1 MKYSALILAAGLVAC
16 GSLGR
21 NPSQSPV
28 VRPGEVTDFEVLYG
42 QNCSGCHGVEGQGGL
57 TAPISSPVY
66 LAIVDNATIRR
77 VVELGRAG
85 TTMPPFGH
93 IAGGLLTEAQ
103 IDVIV
108 SGIRE
113 HWAGPGTLGNHK
125 PPEYV
130 SSHSGDSVHGHEV
143 YATFCSS
150 CHGSDGRG
158 GQAGSIVNSSYLA
171 LVSDQHLRTVI
182 ITGVPALGAPD
193 WRSDVPGKV
202 MTDADVTDVVA
213 WLTAHRQPLPAQVN
227 NSGGSE

>member
-1 MKYSALILAAGLVAC
+1 MKYSSLILALGLAAC
-16 GSLGR
+16 GSFGR
-21 NPSQSPV
+21 RPSETRV
-28 VRPGEVTDFEVLYG
+28 VRPSEVTDFGVLYS
-42 QNCSGCHGVEGQGGL
+42 QNCSGCHGVEGKGGL
-57 TAPISSPVY
+57 TAPLGSPVY
-66 LAIVDNATIRR
+66 LAIADNATIRR

-85 TTMPPFGH
+85 TTMPPFGQN
-93 IAGGLLTEAQ
+93 AGGLLTEAQ

-113 HWAGPGTLGNHK
+113 HWANPGTLGNDK

-130 SSHSGDSVHGHEV
+130 SSKPGNTVHGHEV
-143 YATFCSS
+143 YTTFCSS
-150 CHGSDGRG
+150 CHGWDGRG
-158 GQAGSIVNSSYLA
+158 GQAGSLVNSSYLA

-182 ITGVPALGAPD
+182 ITGMPALGAPD

-213 WLTAHRQPLPAQVN
+213 WLTAHRQPLPAQVT